1 MEHEVFTLEA
11 IAHYFRGA
19 ATLFYIFWSVLL
31 QKYRQRNRMMRLLHL
46 AAVLLAICYIK
57 DFVFLIDAWKYSE
70 YLNDLACIIDMVYL
84 HVIAIFFIEVA
95 KPGAVSDRN
104 MYLIIAFQAAFVPL
118 YVFYPINE
126 VCMFAEFLAY
136 IVSATTVVYITV
148 FVINYRKRMFDH
160 CSYTENIDVRW
171 VLISCYIYFATLL
184 LYSLSFDTTTW
195 ISETVFNIVGML
207 LWAIVFSM
215 ASRHRVLRMLV
226 GRNFVLEHRNEK
238 TKSPNM
244 AEKTRQEP
252 IPEDHSDKT
261 VEITNNNIDDNLAIM
276 KNKQEREA
284 IIGERLDNVMTVRKI
299 YLNPKLTVIDL
310 ATAICNN
317 KTYLSLYL
325 NNTLHTTF
333 YDYVNKYRIEEA
345 CGIMKEMSGY
355 NKMMI
360 AEVATASGFNSL
372 SSFNRY
378 FMKMKGISPSE
389 FIMRNDN
396 KKLMNDNAIRK
407 SDYS

>member
-19 ATLFYIFWSVLL
+19 ATLFFIFWSVLL

-46 AAVLLAICYIK
+46 ASVLLAICYIK

-70 YLNDLACIIDMVYL
+70 YLNDLATIIDMVYL
-84 HVIAIFFIEVA
+84 PVIAIFFLEVA

-171 VLISCYIYFATLL
+171 VLISCYIFFATLL

-207 LWAIVFSM
+207 LWAIVFRM

-310 ATAICNN
+310 AAAICTN

-345 CGIMKEMSGY
+345 CGIMKEMSAE

-389 FIMRNDN
+389 YIMRNEN
-396 KKLMNDNAIRK
+396 AKYKKE
-407 SDYS
+407 

>member
-19 ATLFYIFWSVLL
+19 ATLFFIFWSVLL

-46 AAVLLAICYIK
+46 ASVLLAICYIK

-207 LWAIVFSM
+207 LWAIVFRM

-310 ATAICNN
+310 AAAICTN

-345 CGIMKEMSGY
+345 CGIMKEMSAE

>member
-84 HVIAIFFIEVA
+84 PVIAIFFIEVA

-207 LWAIVFSM
+207 LWAIVFRM

-310 ATAICNN
+310 AAAICTN

-345 CGIMKEMSGY
+345 CGIMKEMSGD

>member
-19 ATLFYIFWSVLL
+19 ATLFFIFWSVLL

-195 ISETVFNIVGML
+195 ISETVFNITGML
-207 LWAIVFSM
+207 LWAIVFRM
-215 ASRHRVLRMLV
+215 ASRHRVLKMLV
-226 GRNFVLEHRNEK
+226 GRNFVLENRNEI

-244 AEKTRQEP
+244 VEKTRQEP

-310 ATAICNN
+310 AAAICTN

>member
-207 LWAIVFSM
+207 LWAIVFRM

-276 KNKQEREA
+276 KNKQERDA

-310 ATAICNN
+310 AAAICTN

-345 CGIMKEMSGY
+345 CGIMKEMSAE

>member
-19 ATLFYIFWSVLL
+19 ATLFFIFWSVLL

-207 LWAIVFSM
+207 LWAIVFRM

-310 ATAICNN
+310 AAAICTN

-345 CGIMKEMSGY
+345 CGIMKEMSAE

>member
-19 ATLFYIFWSVLL
+19 ATLFFIFWSVLL

-171 VLISCYIYFATLL
+171 VLISCYIFFATLL

-207 LWAIVFSM
+207 LWAIVFRM

-310 ATAICNN
+310 AAAICTN

-345 CGIMKEMSGY
+345 CGIMKEMSAE

>member
-207 LWAIVFSM
+207 LWAIVFRM

-389 FIMRNDN
+389 YIMRNEN
-396 KKLMNDNAIRK
+396 AKYKKE
-407 SDYS
+407 

>member
-195 ISETVFNIVGML
+195 ISETVFNITGML
-207 LWAIVFSM
+207 LWAIVFRM
-215 ASRHRVLRMLV
+215 ASRHRVLKMLV
-226 GRNFVLEHRNEK
+226 GRNFVLENRNEI

-276 KNKQEREA
+276 KNKQERDA

-345 CGIMKEMSGY
+345 CGIMKEMSGD

>member
-70 YLNDLACIIDMVYL
+70 YLNDLASIIDMVYL
-84 HVIAIFFIEVA
+84 PVIAIFFIEVA

-160 CSYTENIDVRW
+160 CSYTENIDVKW

-207 LWAIVFSM
+207 LWAIVFRM

-238 TKSPNM
+238 PKSPNM
-244 AEKTRQEP
+244 AEITRQES

-284 IIGERLDNVMTVRKI
+284 IIGERLDNVMTVGKI
-299 YLNPKLTVIDL
+299 YLNKKLTVIDL
-310 ATAICNN
+310 AAEICTN

-345 CGIMKEMSGY
+345 CGIMKEMSGE

-396 KKLMNDNAIRK
+396 KKLMNDNAISE

>member
-46 AAVLLAICYIK
+46 ASVLLAICYIK

-171 VLISCYIYFATLL
+171 VLISCYIFFATLL

-310 ATAICNN
+310 AAAICTN

-345 CGIMKEMSGY
+345 CGIMKEMSAE

>member
-1 MEHEVFTLEA
+1 
-11 IAHYFRGA
+11 
-19 ATLFYIFWSVLL
+19 
-31 QKYRQRNRMMRLLHL
+31 MMRLLHL
-46 AAVLLAICYIK
+46 ASVLLAICYIK

-70 YLNDLACIIDMVYL
+70 YLNDLASIIDMVYL
-84 HVIAIFFIEVA
+84 PVIAIFFLEVA

-118 YVFYPINE
+118 YVFYPIKE

-171 VLISCYIYFATLL
+171 VLISCYIFFATLL

-207 LWAIVFSM
+207 LWAIVFRM

-238 TKSPNM
+238 PKSPNM
-244 AEKTRQEP
+244 AEITRQES

-284 IIGERLDNVMTVRKI
+284 IIGERLDNVMTVGKI

-310 ATAICNN
+310 AAAICTN

-345 CGIMKEMSGY
+345 CGIMKERSAE

-396 KKLMNDNAIRK
+396 KN
-407 SDYS
+407 

>member
-171 VLISCYIYFATLL
+171 VLISCYIFFATLL

-207 LWAIVFSM
+207 LWAIVFRM

-310 ATAICNN
+310 AAAICTN

-345 CGIMKEMSGY
+345 CGIMKEMSAE

-389 FIMRNDN
+389 YIMRNEN
-396 KKLMNDNAIRK
+396 AKYKKE
-407 SDYS
+407 

>member
-207 LWAIVFSM
+207 LWAIVFRM

-310 ATAICNN
+310 AAAICTN

-345 CGIMKEMSGY
+345 CGIMKEMSGD

>member
-207 LWAIVFSM
+207 LWAIVFRM

-310 ATAICNN
+310 AAAICTN

-345 CGIMKEMSGY
+345 CGIMKEMSAE

-378 FMKMKGISPSE
+378 FMKMNGISPSE
-389 FIMRNDN
+389 YIMRNEN
-396 KKLMNDNAIRK
+396 AKYKKE
-407 SDYS
+407 

>member
-46 AAVLLAICYIK
+46 ASVLLAICYIK

-70 YLNDLACIIDMVYL
+70 YLNDLATIIDMVYL
-84 HVIAIFFIEVA
+84 PVIAIFFLEVA

-171 VLISCYIYFATLL
+171 VLISCYIFFATLL

-207 LWAIVFSM
+207 LWAIVFRM

-276 KNKQEREA
+276 KNKQERDA

-310 ATAICNN
+310 AAAICTN

-345 CGIMKEMSGY
+345 CGIMKEMSAE

>member
-70 YLNDLACIIDMVYL
+70 YLNDLASIIDMVYL
-84 HVIAIFFIEVA
+84 PVIAIFFIEVA

-118 YVFYPINE
+118 YVFYPIKE

-207 LWAIVFSM
+207 LWAIVFRM

-238 TKSPNM
+238 PKSPNM
-244 AEKTRQEP
+244 AEITRQES

-310 ATAICNN
+310 AAEICTN

-345 CGIMKEMSGY
+345 CGIMKEMSGE

-396 KKLMNDNAIRK
+396 KKLKNDNAISE

>member
-46 AAVLLAICYIK
+46 ASVLLAICYIK

-70 YLNDLACIIDMVYL
+70 YLNDLATIIDMVYL
-84 HVIAIFFIEVA
+84 PVIAIFFLEVA

-207 LWAIVFSM
+207 LWAIVFRM

-276 KNKQEREA
+276 KNKQERDA

-389 FIMRNDN
+389 YIMRNEN
-396 KKLMNDNAIRK
+396 AKYKKE
-407 SDYS
+407 

>member
-160 CSYTENIDVRW
+160 YSYTENIDVRW
-171 VLISCYIYFATLL
+171 VLISCYIFFATLL

-207 LWAIVFSM
+207 LWAIVFRM

-389 FIMRNDN
+389 YIMRNEN
-396 KKLMNDNAIRK
+396 AKYKKE
-407 SDYS
+407 

>member
-1 MEHEVFTLEA
+1 
-11 IAHYFRGA
+11 
-19 ATLFYIFWSVLL
+19 
-31 QKYRQRNRMMRLLHL
+31 
-46 AAVLLAICYIK
+46 
-57 DFVFLIDAWKYSE
+57 
-70 YLNDLACIIDMVYL
+70 
-84 HVIAIFFIEVA
+84 
-95 KPGAVSDRN
+95 
-104 MYLIIAFQAAFVPL
+104 
-118 YVFYPINE
+118 
-126 VCMFAEFLAY
+126 
-136 IVSATTVVYITV
+136 
-148 FVINYRKRMFDH
+148 
-160 CSYTENIDVRW
+160 
-171 VLISCYIYFATLL
+171 
-184 LYSLSFDTTTW
+184 
-195 ISETVFNIVGML
+195 
-207 LWAIVFSM
+207 
-215 ASRHRVLRMLV
+215 
-226 GRNFVLEHRNEK
+226 
-238 TKSPNM
+238 
-244 AEKTRQEP
+244 
-252 IPEDHSDKT
+252 
-261 VEITNNNIDDNLAIM
+261 M

-310 ATAICNN
+310 AAAICTN

-345 CGIMKEMSGY
+345 CGIMKEMSAE

>member
-19 ATLFYIFWSVLL
+19 ATLFFIFWSVLL

-171 VLISCYIYFATLL
+171 VLISCYIFFATLL

-207 LWAIVFSM
+207 LWAIVFRM

-244 AEKTRQEP
+244 AEITRQEP

-345 CGIMKEMSGY
+345 CGIMKEMSGD

-378 FMKMKGISPSE
+378 FMKMNGISPSE
-389 FIMRNDN
+389 YIMRNEN
-396 KKLMNDNAIRK
+396 AKYKKE
-407 SDYS
+407 

>member
-46 AAVLLAICYIK
+46 ASVLLAICYIK

-70 YLNDLACIIDMVYL
+70 YLNDLATIIDMVYL
-84 HVIAIFFIEVA
+84 PVIAIFFLEVA

-207 LWAIVFSM
+207 LWAIVFRM

-244 AEKTRQEP
+244 AEITRQEP

-310 ATAICNN
+310 DAAICTN
-317 KTYLSLYL
+317 KTDLSLYL

-345 CGIMKEMSGY
+345 CGIMKEMSAE

-389 FIMRNDN
+389 YIMRNEN
-396 KKLMNDNAIRK
+396 AKYKKE
-407 SDYS
+407 

>member
-207 LWAIVFSM
+207 LWAIVFRM

-244 AEKTRQEP
+244 AEITRQEP

-276 KNKQEREA
+276 KNKQERDA

-378 FMKMKGISPSE
+378 FMKMNGISPSE
-389 FIMRNDN
+389 YIMRNEN
-396 KKLMNDNAIRK
+396 AKYKKE
-407 SDYS
+407 